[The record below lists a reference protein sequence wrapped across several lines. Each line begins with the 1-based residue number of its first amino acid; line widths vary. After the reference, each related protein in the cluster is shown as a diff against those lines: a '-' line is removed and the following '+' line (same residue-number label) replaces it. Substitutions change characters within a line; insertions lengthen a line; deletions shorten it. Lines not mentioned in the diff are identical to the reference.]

1 MYTPTNPPSDP
12 QEFQSWAYGELLAL
26 SRQLSGAMDWI
37 TLDVRSVAPAKPRA
51 GMVCNADGVAW
62 NPGGTGAGLYQYITG
77 TGWVK
82 L

>member
-26 SRQLSGAMDWI
+26 SRQLSGAMDYI
-37 TLDVRSVAPAKPRA
+37 TLDQRSVAPAKPRE
-51 GMVCNADGVAW
+51 GMVVNAKTPW
-62 NPGGTGAGLYQYITG
+62 NPGTGDGLYQYLGGIWT
-77 TGWVK
+77 K